1 MDSKE
6 FTYIRKKL
14 NSRQGGGGGTLVL
27 KRLMK
32 LSLKIFVTYLSHLNH
47 PFIKKR

>member
-14 NSRQGGGGGTLVL
+14 NSRQGGGGGNVGSKTTYEIVFEDICN
-27 KRLMK
+27 
-32 LSLKIFVTYLSHLNH
+32 LSESSKSPLY
-47 PFIKKR
+47 

>member
-14 NSRQGGGGGTLVL
+14 NSRLRGGTLVL
-27 KRLMK
+27 KQLVK
-32 LSLKIFVTYLSHLNH
+32 YSLKIFVTYLSHLNH